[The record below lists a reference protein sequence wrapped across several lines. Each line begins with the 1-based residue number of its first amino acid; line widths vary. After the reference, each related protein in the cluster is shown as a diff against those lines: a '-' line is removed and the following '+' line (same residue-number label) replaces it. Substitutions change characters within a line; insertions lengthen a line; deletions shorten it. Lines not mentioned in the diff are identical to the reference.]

1 MNKKMND
8 DYVLS
13 LFKETG
19 ALLEGHFELRSGLR
33 SNQYFQCALLLQY
46 PEISGKLCELL
57 VNKIKRIIDIDD
69 VDTIISPAIG
79 GITLGHD
86 VARILKKKFIFVE
99 KEDGIL
105 KLRRFKI
112 NPNERFLII
121 EDVITKGGRVQETIN
136 IVKSFKAEILALG
149 VLVDRSNKDISFD
162 SPLVSLLDINPE
174 TFHPNNLPEW
184 LEKIPLT
191 KPGSK

>member
-1 MNKKMND
+1 MND
-8 DYVLS
+8 EYVLS

-57 VNKIKRIIDIDD
+57 VNKIKGIINIEDI
-69 VDTIISPAIG
+69 DTIISPAIG
-79 GITLGHD
+79 GLTLGHD

-149 VLVDRSNKDISFD
+149 VLVNRSNKDINFD
-162 SPLVSLLDINPE
+162 SPLVSLLDINPK

>member
-1 MNKKMND
+1 MND

-46 PEISGKLCELL
+46 PEVSGKLCELL
-57 VNKIKRIIDIDD
+57 VNKIKNIIDVDD
-69 VDTIISPAIG
+69 IDTIISPAIG
-79 GITLGHD
+79 GLTLGHD

-112 NPNERFLII
+112 HPNERFLII
-121 EDVITKGGRVQETIN
+121 EDVITKGGRVMETID
-136 IVKSFKAEILALG
+136 IVKSFKANILALG
-149 VLVDRSNKDISFD
+149 VLVDRSNKKINFD
-162 SPLVSLLDINPE
+162 SPLVSLLDIQPE
-174 TFHPNNLPEW
+174 TYHPNNLPKW